1 METTLAKGLSPQ
13 SVRSGQSVSFALSG
27 DVRGTHSHWKL
38 LRDRKTKN
46 RMPQR
51 TRPLM
56 TSSDQPHFYKP
67 AADKHTGVLLGVLIP
82 NLVEKELLVG
92 TEKPHHEGYVQ
103 SCLSEVAG
111 CSDSPYAQTSV
122 T

>member
-1 METTLAKGLSPQ
+1 
-13 SVRSGQSVSFALSG
+13 
-27 DVRGTHSHWKL
+27 
-38 LRDRKTKN
+38 
-46 RMPQR
+46 
-51 TRPLM
+51 M

-67 AADKHTGVLLGVLIP
+67 EADKHTGVLLGVLIP

-92 TEKPHHEGYVQ
+92 TEKPHHEGDVQ

-111 CSDSPYAQTSV
+111 CSDSPYAQTSA